1 MTLQRANQMGVL
13 GVMLW
18 IVRTVLII
26 LFMSHFAVPQVP
38 EESKQQE
45 KKSDKPK
52 FAAIP
57 VPNYNKST
65 GFGLGAIVTLLYPMS
80 SEDEISPPS
89 STTLFGFYASNKT
102 NVFGAAQKFHLKE
115 DKCRFTLALARASI
129 NFQYYAENIGGEFI
143 DFNTGSKFGL
153 LKGELELL
161 SDFYLGLKYRYMK
174 GRTKFDI
181 PIEYDPPENTYSGL
195 GPTVA
200 YDTRDNVFNAYTGYF
215 ITLETL
221 VNHSAFGSDRNYS
234 LFELKANRYLALK
247 ESQRLALRLFLKVG
261 AGDVPF
267 EDQAVIGLTDLRGY
281 SSGKYRAD
289 QKYTI
294 QGEYRW
300 TFYKKFGMVAFA
312 GIGWVADRMSEIRL
326 EDTLPSVGV
335 GLRYMMIPQ
344 YRINIGV
351 DFAVGKDDTAFYF
364 RINEAF

>member
-1 MTLQRANQMGVL
+1 WA
-13 GVMLW
+13 
-18 IVRTVLII
+18 VLIN
-26 LFMSHFAVPQVP
+26 LFMSHILFAQNLEAP
-38 EESKQQE
+38 EQQKE
-45 KKSDKPK
+45 KSSKPK

-57 VPNYNKST
+57 VPNYNEAT
-65 GFGLGAIVTLLYPMS
+65 GFGLGMIVNLLYPVGRK
-80 SEDEISPPS
+80 DEISPPS

-115 DKCRFTLALARASI
+115 DKYRFTLALARASI

-153 LKGELELL
+153 IKGELQVL
-161 SDFYLGLKYRYMK
+161 SDFYFGLKYRYMRS
-174 GRTKFDI
+174 RTKFDI

-195 GPTVA
+195 GPTVS

-215 ITLETL
+215 VGLETL
-221 VNHSAFGSDRNYS
+221 FNHSALGSDQNYS
-234 LFELKANRYLALK
+234 IYEFKANRYLTLK
-247 ESQRLALRLFLKVG
+247 DNHRLALRLFLKIG
-261 AGDVPF
+261 TGDVPF
-267 EDQAVIGLTDLRGY
+267 EDQAIMGMTDLRGY
-281 SSGKYRAD
+281 SDGKYRAD

-300 TFYKKFGMVAFA
+300 TFYKKIGMVAFA
-312 GIGWVADRMSEIRL
+312 GVGWVADRLSEVRL
-326 EDTLPSVGV
+326 KDTLPGAGV

-344 YRINIGV
+344 YRINVGI

>member
-1 MTLQRANQMGVL
+1 
-13 GVMLW
+13 
-18 IVRTVLII
+18 
-26 LFMSHFAVPQVP
+26 MSHLFFA
-38 EESKQQE
+38 QE
-45 KKSDKPK
+45 AKERGQGKEKSDKPK

-65 GFGLGAIVTLLYPMS
+65 GFGLGAIVTLLYPLDR
-80 SEDEISPPS
+80 EDENSPPS
-89 STTLFGFYASNKT
+89 GTTLFGFYASNKT
-102 NVFGAAQKFHLKE
+102 NVFGAAQKFHLKQ
-115 DKCRFTLALARASI
+115 DKYRFTLALARASI

-143 DFNTGSKFGL
+143 DFNTGSRFGL
-153 LKGELELL
+153 IKGELEVLP
-161 SDFYLGLKYRYMK
+161 DFYLGLKYRYTRS
-174 GRTKFDI
+174 RTKFDI

-200 YDTRDNVFNAYTGYF
+200 YDSRDNVFNAYAGSF

-221 VNHSAFGSDRNYS
+221 FNHGTFGSDRNYS
-234 LFELKANRYLALK
+234 LFELKANRYLTLK
-247 ESQRLALRLFLKVG
+247 DNQRLALRLFLKAG
-261 AGDVPF
+261 TGDVPF
-267 EDQAVIGLTDLRGY
+267 EDQAIMGLTDLRGY

-300 TFYKKFGMVAFA
+300 TFYKKFGMVVFA
-312 GIGWVADRMSEIRL
+312 GVGWVADKINEIRL
-326 EDTLPSVGV
+326 EDTLPGVGV

-344 YRINIGV
+344 YRINIGI